1 MSDGALAF
9 GEPLMHHDGAS
20 RMQGIYNIVP
30 TPFDKSGAID
40 EASLARLIEFVID
53 TGVDGLT
60 ILGFLGEAGKLSEA
74 ERASVIDI
82 SVATAAGRVP
92 VVVGATAPA
101 TDPGV
106 AFARDAVARGAAG
119 LLVAPPRLA
128 RPNDAAVRRHYET
141 LADAV
146 DVPIVVQDFPAGSGV
161 WMTPDFIASLA
172 AAIPSCRWLKLE
184 DDPTIQKV
192 TAILSANPDIG
203 IFGGLGGNFMLEELQ
218 RGAIGMMTGFGF
230 PEILVSIWRHFRAGE
245 LEQARD
251 TFYRYL
257 PLIRYENQPGL
268 NLALRKLIYQKRG
281 AIDHAAPR
289 RPFPPLDEVSLAEL
303 DGLLAHL
310 GLTVPGPVTID

>member
-1 MSDGALAF
+1 
-9 GEPLMHHDGAS
+9 
-20 RMQGIYNIVP
+20 MQGIYNIVP
-30 TPFDKSGAID
+30 TPFDETGAVD
-40 EASLARLIEFVID
+40 EASLARLVEFVIA

-60 ILGFLGEAGKLSEA
+60 VLGFLGEAGKLSET
-74 ERASVIDI
+74 ERATVVEVC
-82 SVATAAGRVP
+82 VATAAGRVP

-128 RPNDAAVRRHYET
+128 RPNEATVRRHYET
-141 LADAV
+141 LAGAV

-161 WMTPDFIASLA
+161 FMSPEFIGGLA
-172 AAIPSCRWLKLE
+172 EAIPSCRWLKLE

-192 TAILSANPDIG
+192 SAILAVNPAIG

-230 PEILVSIWRHFRAGE
+230 PEILVSIYRHFRAGE

-268 NLALRKLIYQKRG
+268 NLPLRKLIYQKRG
-281 AIDHAAPR
+281 AIDHATPR
-289 RPFPPLDEVSLAEL
+289 RPYPPLDEVTLAEL
-303 DGLLAHL
+303 DGLLEHL
-310 GLTVPGPVTID
+310 CLTVPGPVTIA